1 MKSITLA
8 RKPYEVPESEVLAV
22 LLENFC
28 DSIGG
33 NNKIIELD
41 DPEDL

>member
-1 MKSITLA
+1 MKGFTLT
-8 RKPYEVPESEVLAV
+8 RKAYEMPESEVLAV

-33 NNKIIELD
+33 SNKINEME